1 MFVHCFPHILMHKM
15 PKSRVARDCHHN
27 QCGGGAV
34 LLLVT
39 VGWESDYHSDKVSQ
53 YTFYAATVLSQQ
65 KLLLIDNNELL
76 VAKKCSTHLESGNVD
91 VPRPREA

>member
-1 MFVHCFPHILMHKM
+1 MFVHIFPHILMHKK
-15 PKSRVARDCHHN
+15 PKSRVAPGCHRN

-34 LLLVT
+34 LAVV
-39 VGWESDYHSDKVSQ
+39 VGWESDHHSDKVSQ

-76 VAKKCSTHLESGNVD
+76 VAKKMFDSFGV
-91 VPRPREA
+91 R

>member
-1 MFVHCFPHILMHKM
+1 MHKM
-15 PKSRVARDCHHN
+15 PKSRVAPGCHHN

-34 LLLVT
+34 LAVVVV

-76 VAKKCSTHLESGNVD
+76 VSKKCSTHLESGNVN

>member
-1 MFVHCFPHILMHKM
+1 MFVHCVPHILMPKM
-15 PKSRVARDCHHN
+15 PKSRVAPGCHRN

-34 LLLVT
+34 LAVV
-39 VGWESDYHSDKVSQ
+39 VGWESDHHSDKVSQ

-76 VAKKCSTHLESGNVD
+76 VSKKCSTHLESGNVN

>member
-1 MFVHCFPHILMHKM
+1 MHKM
-15 PKSRVARDCHHN
+15 PKSRVARGCHRN

-34 LLLVT
+34 LAVV
-39 VGWESDYHSDKVSQ
+39 VGWEYDHHSDKVSQ

-76 VAKKCSTHLESGNVD
+76 VSKKCSTHLESGNVN